1 MEKMKISDVKKMMFA
16 GKATLT
22 FLSLTTQ
29 TRFTF
34 KIVRFKDKKENPVPE
49 NQRPLAVKVLTGSNN
64 ESDYSKIGYIF
75 NNSLFKHDK
84 KSNISSDAK
93 SVNAFSYV
101 FQNILKELENVNLE
115 IYHSGQCCRC
125 GKLLTDPESIKT
137 GLGPECVKKAG
148 KLI

>member
-1 MEKMKISDVKKMMFA
+1 MEKMNISDAKKVMFA

-22 FLSLTTQ
+22 FLSVITQ

-34 KIVRFKDKKENPVPE
+34 KIIRFRDKKENPMPE
-49 NQRPLAVKVLTGSNN
+49 NKRPLAVKVLTGSNN

-75 NNSLFKHDK
+75 NNSLFMHDK
-84 KSNISSDAK
+84 KSNISGNAK

-101 FQNILKELENVNLE
+101 FQNIIRELENTNLE

-125 GKLLTDPESIKT
+125 GRLLTDPESIKS
-137 GLGPECVKKAG
+137 GLGPECIKIAG